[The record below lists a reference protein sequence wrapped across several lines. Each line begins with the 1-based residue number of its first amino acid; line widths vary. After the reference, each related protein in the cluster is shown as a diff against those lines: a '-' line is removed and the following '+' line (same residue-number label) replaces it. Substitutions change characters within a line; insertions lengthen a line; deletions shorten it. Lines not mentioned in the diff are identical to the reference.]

1 MLCVTID
8 DAGMHPGIASA
19 AVLCAEAGTVDR
31 LSVAGSSDGA
41 AEACRIARDSGLEV
55 SAHLVATEE
64 PLLTTRAVSRAA
76 IALGGSATA
85 GRLRAEW
92 SAQIDRLLSLGARVT
107 GLDSHGH
114 VHHLPAAAGVVIGL
128 ASSYGIPLVRS
139 AVLPDPL
146 SRPGGALL
154 HILALSFSRRAR
166 AAGLSTTDS
175 VAGFGVSGHLTRAYL
190 ERLRLPPGLTELV
203 THPSGT
209 PVWSPGQPGELS
221 LMTSEW
227 FREWTGA
234 RRS

>member
-19 AVLCAEAGTVDR
+19 ALRCAEAGTVDR

-41 AEACRIARDSGLEV
+41 VEACRIACGSGLEV

-64 PLLTTRAVSRAA
+64 PLLTTRAMSRAE
-76 IALGGSATA
+76 IAFGGAATA

-92 SAQIDRLLSLGARVT
+92 SAQIERLLSLGARVS

-114 VHHLPAAAGVVIGL
+114 VHHLPAAAGVLIGL
-128 ASSYGIPLVRS
+128 AGSYGIPLVRS
-139 AVLPDPL
+139 AILPDPF

-154 HILALSFSRRAR
+154 HVLALSFSRRAR
-166 AAGLSTTDS
+166 AAGLTTTDCM
-175 VAGFGVSGHLTRAYL
+175 AGFGVSGRLDRAYL
-190 ERLRLPPGLTELV
+190 ERLRLPGGLTELV
-203 THPSGT
+203 THPSET

-227 FREWTGA
+227 FREWTDA